1 MGARPAWL
9 EHFPA
14 LAALDDPAWQEV
26 LAASRTMTVPPDT
39 PVFHEGAECTVYML
53 VLHGSVRVQKTAENG
68 REITLYRVENGQ
80 SCVLTTSCLLAGD
93 RYPAEGI
100 TETEVEAVT
109 IPVAAFQK
117 GLDGSPGFRRF
128 VFEAYGRR
136 ITNLVVLVEALAFGR
151 LDSRLADLLLRRS
164 ADGRVQATHHAMAA
178 ELGTARE
185 VISRQLKEFERRGW
199 VRLERGRVSLLDPSA
214 LQSLMENAAG

>member
-1 MGARPAWL
+1 MDARPGWL
-9 EHFPA
+9 DHFPA
-14 LAALDDPAWQEV
+14 LAALDDPAWHEV
-26 LAASRTMTVPPDT
+26 LTASRTMTVPAGT
-39 PVFHEGAECTVYML
+39 TVFHEGAECTVYML

-93 RYPAEGI
+93 RYPAEGV

-109 IPVAAFQK
+109 IPVAAFQQ

-136 ITNLVVLVEALAFGR
+136 ISNLVVLVEALAFGR
-151 LDSRLADLLLRRS
+151 LDSRLADLLLRRGS
-164 ADGRVQATHHAMAA
+164 TGVVQATHHAMAA

-185 VISRQLKEFERRGW
+185 VISRQLKEFERKDW
-199 VRLERGRVSLLDPSA
+199 VRLERGRVTLLDSAA
-214 LQSLMENAAG
+214 LQDLTEQPPA